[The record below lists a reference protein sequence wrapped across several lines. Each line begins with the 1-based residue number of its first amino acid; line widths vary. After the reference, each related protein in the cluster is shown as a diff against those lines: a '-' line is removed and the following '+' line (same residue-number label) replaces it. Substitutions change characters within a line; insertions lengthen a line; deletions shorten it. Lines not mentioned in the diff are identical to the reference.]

1 MHLTRLPDGSSSNRL
16 KCEITLMLQQPKEL
30 NIFLHLC
37 TLVQKEHGGGAKCTW
52 PETRRVY
59 TVKKKTKPLSPRS
72 YIVCLLSPFFHFLVG
87 ISSVLFESRIG
98 CLDEVVP
105 EETECFIRCINTM
118 FVMTLLTMAMPKWL
132 HQLFPKPWNIFC
144 RCWDYM
150 FDFGK
155 FKHKT
160 SAKTQCT
167 TLNTTYLT

>member
-1 MHLTRLPDGSSSNRL
+1 M
-16 KCEITLMLQQPKEL
+16 KQ
-30 NIFLHLC
+30 HLC
-37 TLVQKEHGGGAKCTW
+37 SNSQRSLAFSFISALQFKKNTEAEPDVLGQKLCVFTQS
-52 PETRRVY
+52 
-59 TVKKKTKPLSPRS
+59 KKTKTKPLLPR
-72 YIVCLLSPFFHFLVG
+72 YFIVCFLSPFFHFLVG

-144 RCWDYM
+144 QCWDYM

-155 FKHKT
+155 CKNKT
-160 SAKTQCT
+160 FAKTQCT